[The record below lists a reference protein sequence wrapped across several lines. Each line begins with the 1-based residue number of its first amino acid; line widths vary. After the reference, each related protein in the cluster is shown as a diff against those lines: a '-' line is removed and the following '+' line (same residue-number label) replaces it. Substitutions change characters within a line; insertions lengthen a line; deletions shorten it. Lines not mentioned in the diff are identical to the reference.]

1 MEIQL
6 KKGAYAAAAETMG
19 GELVSLRDRN
29 GRERI
34 WQGDPAVWSG
44 RNPNLF
50 PIVGGLR
57 NGEVDID
64 GTVCRMGRHGFARRK
79 EFSVAER
86 GEDYVVLALREDAET
101 LEQYPF
107 PFLFQVRHQLTETG
121 FVTSFTVTNTGERP
135 MPFCIGAHTA
145 FICPV
150 SPEEAFADYRLIFD
164 EPETADAVLP
174 GPDGCLLGEPG
185 YALRGDAIPLDYGY
199 FDRMDTLIF
208 QGLRSRGV
216 KLVNRAGQGVRMDFP
231 DFPMIAFWTKPGAH
245 APYLCIEPWHGC
257 AAYTGESGR
266 FRDKPGCMVLE
277 PGQTR
282 ALAYTVTILE

>member
-6 KKGAYAAAAETMG
+6 KNGVYTAAAETMG
-19 GELVSLRDRN
+19 GELASLRDRQ
-29 GRERI
+29 GRQRI

-50 PIVGGLR
+50 PIVGGLKD
-57 NGEVDID
+57 GQVYID

-79 EFSVAER
+79 EFAVAEQ
-86 GEDYVVLALREDAET
+86 GEDFVVLALREDAET

-107 PFLFQVRHQLTETG
+107 PFLLQVRHQLTETG
-121 FVTSFTVTNTGERP
+121 FVTSFAVTNTGERP

-208 QGLRSRGV
+208 QGLRSHGV
-216 KLVNRAGQGVRMDFP
+216 RLVNGAGQGVRMDFA

-257 AAYTGESGR
+257 AAYADESGK
-266 FRDKPGCMVLE
+266 FRDKPGCIVLE
-277 PGQTR
+277 PGEART
-282 ALAYTVTILE
+282 LAYTVTILE